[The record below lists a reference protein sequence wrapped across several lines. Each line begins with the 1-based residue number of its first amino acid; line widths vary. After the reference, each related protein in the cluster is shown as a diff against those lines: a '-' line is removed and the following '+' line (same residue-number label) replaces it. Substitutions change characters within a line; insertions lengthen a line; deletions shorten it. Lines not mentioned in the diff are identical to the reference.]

1 MIIIIIDP
9 RFQEFRETTEESHES
24 FSEKQFYEFILLLG
38 KKEEV
43 IFQSIS
49 GIRNRTLQGWED
61 GIKL

>member
-1 MIIIIIDP
+1 MITIIIDP

-38 KKEEV
+38 KKNV

-49 GIRNRTLQGWED
+49 GIGNRTLQGWEES
-61 GIKL
+61 IKL